1 MPLATRGPLRVVERE
16 AQVFLRLGWR
26 GTVFTSVLTPLLF
39 LGAMG
44 VGLGG
49 LIDETERLGSVDYLA
64 FVAPGL
70 LVASAVQSAAGE
82 SLWPVM
88 AGTKWMGTFHAMAS
102 TPLRPGDV
110 FVGFVAWNTIRAGGA
125 AAVFLAVATLL
136 GGVGSWWA
144 PFAVGAAMLCVATFS
159 SLLAA
164 FAVRQETDLPFTLIM
179 RLGIL
184 PLFLFSGTFFP
195 VEQLPDPVEPLVVI
209 SPLWHG
215 VELAR
220 GATTGSLPFA
230 NVLTHVAALTS
241 VTALAGVWGVR
252 GFTRRLAA

>member
-1 MPLATRGPLRVVERE
+1 MGLLGGPARVVERE
-16 AQVFLRLGWR
+16 AQVFARLWR
-26 GTVFTSVLTPLLF
+26 GSVFTSVVTPVLF

-44 VGLGG
+44 WGLGG
-49 LIDETERLGSVDYLA
+49 LVDDPRRLGGLDYLA

-70 LVASAVQSAAGE
+70 MVASAVQSAAGE

-88 AGTKWMGTFHAMAS
+88 AGTKWIGTFHAMAT

-110 FVGFVAWNTIRAGGA
+110 FVGFVAWNSIRAGGA
-125 AAVFLAVATLL
+125 ATIFLVVATLL

-144 PFAVGAAMLCVATFS
+144 PLAIPVVVLCVAAFS

-164 FAVRQETDLPFTLIM
+164 FAVRQDTDLPFTLIM

-195 VEQLPDPVEPLVVI
+195 VEQLPDAVEPLAVL

-220 GATTGSLPFA
+220 GATTGTIDL
-230 NVLTHVAALTS
+230 AAA
-241 VTALAGVWGVR
+241 TAHATVLAGVVLVASWWGVR
-252 GFTRRLAA
+252 GFTRRLAP

>member
-1 MPLATRGPLRVVERE
+1 MATPGALRVVERE
-16 AQVFLRLGWR
+16 AQVFRRLWR
-26 GTVFTSVLTPLLF
+26 GSVFSSIVAPVLF
-39 LGAMG
+39 LAAMG

-49 LIDETERLGSVDYLA
+49 LIDEGPQNLGELDYLA

-70 LVASAVQSAAGE
+70 LVASAMQTAAGE

-88 AGTKWMGTFHAMAS
+88 AGHKWIGTFHAMAA

-110 FVGFVAWNTIRAGGA
+110 FVGYVVWNSVRVAGA
-125 AAVFLAVATLL
+125 ATIFLVVAVLL
-136 GGVGSWWA
+136 GAIPSWWA
-144 PFAVGAAMLCVATFS
+144 PLAVPAAALCGFTFS
-159 SLLAA
+159 ALLAA
-164 FAVRQETDLPFTLIM
+164 FAVRQDSDVSFSLIM

-195 VEQLPDPVEPLVVI
+195 VEQLPDAVEPFVVL

-220 GATTGSLPFA
+220 GATTGSIELVA
-230 NVLTHVAALTS
+230 GLVHVGVLV
-241 VTALAGVWGVR
+241 ALAAVATWWGAA
-252 GFTRRLAA
+252 GFRARLSP

>member
-1 MPLATRGPLRVVERE
+1 MAQTIRGPFRVIERE
-16 AQVFLRLGWR
+16 ARVFSRLWR
-26 GTVFTSVLTPLLF
+26 GSVFTTIVTPVLF

-44 VGLGG
+44 LGLGG
-49 LIDETERLGSVDYLA
+49 LVDDPDRLGGLDYLG

-88 AGTKWMGTFHAMAS
+88 AGHKWIGTFHAMAT
-102 TPLRPGDV
+102 TPLRPADV
-110 FVGFVAWNTIRAGGA
+110 FVGFVGWNAIRAGGG
-125 AAVFLAVATLL
+125 AAVFLAVAALL

-144 PFAVGAAMLCVATFS
+144 PLAVPAAVLCVGAFS

-164 FAVRQETDLPFTLIM
+164 FAVRQDTDLPFTLIM

-195 VEQLPDPVEPLVVI
+195 VEQLPDAVEPLAWL

-220 GATTGSLPFA
+220 SATTGTADP
-230 NVLTHVAALTS
+230 VLLAIHVA
-241 VTALAGVWGVR
+241 VLAGITVLAGWWGVR
-252 GFTRRLAA
+252 GFVARLAP

>member
-1 MPLATRGPLRVVERE
+1 MGRLNGPVRVVERE
-16 AQVFLRLGWR
+16 AQVFARLWR
-26 GTVFTSVLTPLLF
+26 GSVFTSIVTPVMF

-44 VGLGG
+44 LGLGG
-49 LIDETERLGSVDYLA
+49 LVDDPARLGGLDYLA

-88 AGTKWMGTFHAMAS
+88 AGHKWIGTFHAMAA
-102 TPLRPGDV
+102 TPLRPSDV
-110 FVGFVAWNTIRAGGA
+110 FVGFVAWNSIRAGGA
-125 AAVFLAVATLL
+125 ATIFLVVAALL

-144 PFAVGAAMLCVATFS
+144 PLAVPAAILCVAAFS
-159 SLLAA
+159 SLLTA
-164 FAVRQETDLPFTLIM
+164 FAVRQDTDLPFTLIM

-195 VEQLPDPVEPLVVI
+195 VEQLPDRVEPLAI
-209 SPLWHG
+209 LSPLWHG

-220 GATTGSLPFA
+220 SATTGAVEPA
-230 NVLTHVAALTS
+230 AAAAHIAVLVTITAA
-241 VTALAGVWGVR
+241 AGWWGVR
-252 GFTRRLAA
+252 GFRARLAP